1 MAFIT
6 IDDDIGIQ
14 LGTFAF
20 SFKASGDIQ
29 KGQAVRIVD
38 DNTVAAVS
46 ASSQN
51 AIGVADYD
59 ASDGE
64 MVAVYCAGN
73 IVRCGISGASIPS
86 VGSTVGAFKDGYLT
100 EATGG
105 RICGIVVEAPSSNPG
120 VGKVLLI

>member
-1 MAFIT
+1 MAFID
-6 IDDDIGIQ
+6 IDNDIGLQ

-20 SFKASGDIQ
+20 SFKASGDI
-29 KGQAVRIVD
+29 KRGQAVTLVG

-64 MVAVYCAGN
+64 MVAIYCAGN
-73 IVRCGISGASIPS
+73 IVRCGISGTSIPS
-86 VGSTVGAFKDGYLT
+86 VGDTVGAFKDGYLT
-100 EATGG
+100 TSTGG
-105 RICGIVVEAPSSNPG
+105 RVCGIIVEAPSSNPG
-120 VGKVLLI
+120 VAKVLLI